1 MLKTLTVIATAL
13 TMLGAVSVP
22 AAQAQDAKPTTTVQT
37 CSAEWKAFKE
47 TNGKPAKGEGREVY
61 QTFRK
66 ACTEKH
72 GGSKITGTDKA
83 ALIAKIEAYKV
94 K

>member
-22 AAQAQDAKPTTTVQT
+22 AAQAQDAKPTTAQT
-37 CSAEWKAFKE
+37 CSAEWKDFKA

-83 ALIAKIEAYKV
+83 ALVAKIEAYKV

>member
-1 MLKTLTVIATAL
+1 MIMTLTAF
-13 TMLGAVSVP
+13 AVLASVP
-22 AAQAQDAKPTTTVQT
+22 AAQAQTTAQT

-66 ACTEKH
+66 ACMVKN
-72 GGSKITGTDKA
+72 GAGSKVTGTDKA
-83 ALIAKIEAYKV
+83 ALIAKIEAYSAK
-94 K
+94 

>member
-1 MLKTLTVIATAL
+1 MRKTLTVIATAL

-22 AAQAQDAKPTTTVQT
+22 AAQAQTTAQT
-37 CSAEWKAFKE
+37 CSAEWKDFKA

-72 GGSKITGTDKA
+72 GSSKVTGTDKA
-83 ALIAKIEAYKV
+83 ALITKIEAYKA

>member
-1 MLKTLTVIATAL
+1 MRKHHRTMIATAL
-13 TMLGAVSVP
+13 AIWAIGSVP
-22 AAQAQDAKPTTTVQT
+22 VGAEEVKPSQV
-37 CSAEWKAFKE
+37 CSQEWKDFKA

-66 ACTEKH
+66 ACMGKH
-72 GGSKITGTDKA
+72 GASVTNADKA
-83 ALIAKIEAYKV
+83 ALIAKIEEYKA